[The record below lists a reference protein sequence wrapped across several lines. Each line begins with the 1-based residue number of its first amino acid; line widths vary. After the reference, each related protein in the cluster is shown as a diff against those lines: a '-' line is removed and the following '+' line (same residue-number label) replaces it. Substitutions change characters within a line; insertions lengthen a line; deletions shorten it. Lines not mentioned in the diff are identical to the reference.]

1 MDELE
6 IELAIADS
14 IAALRDDLQME
25 IQDLRWELGRLRDE
39 LNELAR
45 VTETDLYAASMG
57 DDL

>member
-39 LNELAR
+39 VNELGR
-45 VTETDLYAASMG
+45 VTETDLYSASMG
-57 DDL
+57 EDL